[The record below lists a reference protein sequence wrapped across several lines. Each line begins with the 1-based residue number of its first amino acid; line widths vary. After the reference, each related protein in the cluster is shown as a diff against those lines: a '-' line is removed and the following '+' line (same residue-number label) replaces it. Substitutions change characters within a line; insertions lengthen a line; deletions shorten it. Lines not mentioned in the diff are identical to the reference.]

1 MCKYVLSDIPELMHI
16 IKDKNIT
23 DSEIKKEV
31 EAISVKYCVPDTEN
45 IDYYDNIDY
54 YKIVRYQKGFLND
67 SLIPSLG
74 LCRSIILNAQ
84 SKVLCFAPPK
94 SVLASNFITK
104 YLLKS
109 PNPNIVAEE
118 FVEGT
123 MVNVFWDDTI
133 KKSISR
139 YEFSRWELATR
150 NVIGACTTFYKSY
163 NSKNVNKTFRVMFLE
178 AMDSCNLKWTDL
190 DKKYCYSFV
199 LQHPDNRIVVPIK
212 KPQLYLVGV
221 FQIEHLNEDKE
232 NKDKENE
239 DKENEDKEE
248 QINVY
253 NIDYESIHADWKK
266 NGASIKV
273 PTKYPINSVKELIET
288 YASMNTPY
296 DIMGVVIHNKETGER
311 TKIRNPVYE
320 EVRQLKGNQPKLQ
333 YQYLCLRKEGKI
345 AEFLNYYPENK
356 KMFYQFREQVHL
368 FTNTLYQNY
377 VSCFIKKEKKLSEY
391 SDQYRTHMYHLHQQ
405 YRELKGKGMYV
416 NNRIVQKYVNELPS
430 SLLMYCL
437 NYHMRKRNI
446 DCVKQNPEY
455 SDYFN
460 LPQINL

>member
-1 MCKYVLSDIPELMHI
+1 MLCKYVLSDIPELMRI

-23 DSEIKKEV
+23 DSEIKKEI
-31 EAISVKYCVPDTEN
+31 EAISVKYCVPDAEN
-45 IDYYDNIDY
+45 IDYYDNVDY
-54 YKIVRYQKGFLND
+54 YKIIRYQKGILHD

-74 LCRSIILNAQ
+74 LCRSVILSRQN
-84 SKVLCFAPPK
+84 KVLCFAPPK
-94 SVLASNFITK
+94 SILASNFITK
-104 YLLKS
+104 YLDLKS

-133 KKSISR
+133 KKSLSR

-163 NSKNVNKTFRVMFLE
+163 DNSRYLLNKNKNKTFRAMFLE
-178 AMDSCNLKWTDL
+178 TMELCNLKWTDL

-212 KPQLYLVGV
+212 KPQMYLVGV
-221 FQIEHLNEDKE
+221 FQIEHVNT
-232 NKDKENE
+232 
-239 DKENEDKEE
+239 EE
-248 QINVY
+248 INVY
-253 NIDYESIHADWKK
+253 NIDYQSIRADWKK

-296 DIMGVVIHNKETGER
+296 NIMGVVLHNKETGER

-333 YQYLCLRKEGKI
+333 YQYLCLRKDGKI

-356 KMFYQFREQVHL
+356 KLFYQFREQVHL

-405 YRELKGKGMYV
+405 YITELKEKKMYV
-416 NNRIVQKYVNELPS
+416 NNTVVQKYVNELPS

-446 DCVKQNPEY
+446 DCVKQEHPEY
-455 SDYFN
+455 SDSK
-460 LPQINL
+460 QINL

>member
-1 MCKYVLSDIPELMHI
+1 MFCKYVLSDIPELMRI
-16 IKDKNIT
+16 IKEKEIKE
-23 DSEIKKEV
+23 SEIKKEI

-74 LCRSIILNAQ
+74 LCRSIILNGQ
-84 SKVLCFAPPK
+84 NKVLCFAPPK
-94 SVLASNFITK
+94 SMIASNFITK
-104 YLLKS
+104 YLDLKS

-123 MVNVFWDDTI
+123 MVNVFWDDTV

-163 NSKNVNKTFRVMFLE
+163 NSKNLNKTFRVMFLE

-221 FQIEHLNEDKE
+221 FQIEQN
-232 NKDKENE
+232 KENE
-239 DKENEDKEE
+239 NKENENKENE
-248 QINVY
+248 NKENENKENEQQINVY
-253 NIDYESIHADWKK
+253 NIDYQSIHENLKK

-296 DIMGVVIHNKETGER
+296 DVMGVVLHNKQTGER

-345 AEFLNYYPENK
+345 AEFLNYYPEHK
-356 KMFYQFREQVHL
+356 KMCYQFREQVHL

-377 VSCFIKKEKKLSEY
+377 ASCFIKKEKKLSEY
-391 SDQYRTHMYHLHQQ
+391 SDQYRTHMYHLHQK
-405 YRELKGKGMYV
+405 YITELKEKQMYI
-416 NNRIVQKYVNELPS
+416 NNRMVQKYVNELPS
-430 SLLMYCL
+430 SLLMYSL

-446 DCVKQNPEY
+446 DWIKQNP
-455 SDYFN
+455 
-460 LPQINL
+460 I